1 MSDKTRQPA
10 YLPTPEEIEQM
21 CEEIR
26 SQWDDNE
33 REDRARAVAGESKSP
48 VQHEDE
54 T

>member
-1 MSDKTRQPA
+1 MTHQKRQSV
-10 YLPTPEEIEQM
+10 YLPTPEEIERK

-26 SQWDDNE
+26 SQWDESE
-33 REDRARAVAGESKSP
+33 REDRAGYVAEESELP